1 MFVNILS
8 HKSVLKFQQKNTIFI
23 SNNPLFIHHYE
34 FPQQHGISSSLVKG
48 VVSMLQYAHDTI
60 LFMER
65 ELLDGNMKLILCIF
79 KQLFGLINCHKI
91 DIFLWKENDEEQQC
105 KNFFWVWIMF
115 AFF

>member
-1 MFVNILS
+1 
-8 HKSVLKFQQKNTIFI
+8 
-23 SNNPLFIHHYE
+23 
-34 FPQQHGISSSLVKG
+34 
-48 VVSMLQYAHDTI
+48 MLQYAHDTI

-79 KQLFGLINCHKI
+79 KQLFGLINGHKI

-105 KNFFWVWIMF
+105 KIFFWVWIMF